1 MYHNNNL
8 NQSRTRDDKLTF
20 HRLHVSIEILRWN
33 QHINL
38 FLHPFQQ
45 TKDAQKKYISINCE
59 SSDRERE
66 RAGTKRNQNCKSKMR
81 ETKLNPARKT
91 RLVTSKK
98 KKNKT
103 KQNQN
108 PTNQNKSKERNRT
121 VRTSGEAAITV
132 IVAP

>member
-1 MYHNNNL
+1 
-8 NQSRTRDDKLTF
+8 
-20 HRLHVSIEILRWN
+20 
-33 QHINL
+33 
-38 FLHPFQQ
+38 
-45 TKDAQKKYISINCE
+45 
-59 SSDRERE
+59 
-66 RAGTKRNQNCKSKMR
+66 MR